1 MVRSFLDL
9 SSAHLPHELFCGIC
23 DGSVPV
29 TNLLSGPHGIMFH
42 VPADREERPETPPVL
57 SNLYAVARRLRA
69 DYLHFDGDAP
79 IAADLPDFLETWDA

>member
-1 MVRSFLDL
+1 
-9 SSAHLPHELFCGIC
+9 
-23 DGSVPV
+23 
-29 TNLLSGPHGIMFH
+29 MFH